1 MIYPLTGKLSRL
13 IYTVFPAALLMALSS
28 LTQAQDFCARAQQWI
43 AETELQAD
51 VISYDDHEAFVE
63 SKATISPL
71 TVAQHLSNPEETKG
85 IATVVSCKMKTA
97 EMINEVYGAD
107 SPVAGHSQSCTAV
120 LARVVE
126 ESLSSLAGQSP
137 ALPREAIVI
146 DEEEST
152 FIGPMWLKPW
162 PFVPVSLD
170 QNGKL
175 HLHSKALYVPDAW
188 YIPMP
193 DSFKGVYYCHLI
205 APDYLQGL
213 LSGSL
218 PMPQ

>member
-1 MIYPLTGKLSRL
+1 MIYPLTDTLSRL
-13 IYTVFPAALLMALSS
+13 IYAALSTALLMARSP

-43 AETELQAD
+43 AETELQAE

-71 TVAQHLSNPEETKG
+71 TVAQHLSNPEKIKG

-97 EMINEVYGAD
+97 EMINEVYGTD
-107 SPVAGHSQSCTAV
+107 SPVAGRSQSCTTV
-120 LARVVE
+120 LARLVE
-126 ESLSSLAGQSP
+126 ESLTSLAGQSA
-137 ALPREAIVI
+137 ALSRDAIVI

-162 PFVPVSLD
+162 PFDPVSLD
-170 QNGKL
+170 EQGKL

-205 APDYLQGL
+205 APDYLDGL